1 MRCTDRVLPRLLPD
15 RNDLG
20 HALPDGVVPPLGPDV
35 GLPGMRPADE
45 AVWDLALPYLRHRD
59 NDVHTIY
66 AYGLARALLEAHP
79 EADPDVVLPGIIL
92 HDSGW
97 STVPIPEIM
106 AALAPGTWS
115 SSAESFATV
124 RRHEVEGARISRE
137 VLGRLDVPAVRVDT
151 ICAIIDGHD
160 TRKEATSIEDA
171 ILKDADRLW
180 RVTPR
185 GVDTIMDWFGLTRE
199 ESLAINASRVHG
211 HLFTAEARS
220 MAWALSAV
228 GWVDTSP
235 QRRALD

>member
-1 MRCTDRVLPRLLPD
+1 MLPRLLPD

-20 HALPDGVVPPLGPDV
+20 HALPDGVVPPARARR
-35 GLPGMRPADE
+35 RPARHAAADE
-45 AVWDLALPYLRHRD
+45 AVWDLALPHLRHRD

-97 STVPIPEIM
+97 STVPIPRDHGR
-106 AALAPGTWS
+106 AGTGHLVQQRR
-115 SSAESFATV
+115 SFATV

-137 VLGRLDVPAVRVDT
+137 VLVPPRRPRRPVDT